1 MILWIIL
8 LKIRFLDLQ
17 RLPEQLLR
25 RAFRLRCRIFRISTV
40 STCNIPTAAAF
51 STIFLNRHSWKVELH
66 SGKFILAAFNS
77 IFNND
82 FSYINP
88 QYSHFLNH
96 ISTVKR
102 GFNSVFNRVSKT
114 VWKLWLIFY
123 SFVIALPL
131 LFQQLYVIMILYY
144 YRRVSF
150 FSRQSPVCLFNSPLP
165 ANCLKLMALPC
176 FSPYF

>member
-1 MILWIIL
+1 MILLIIL
-8 LKIRFLDLQ
+8 LKIRSLDFQL
-17 RLPEQLLR
+17 LPEQLLR
-25 RAFRLRCRIFRISTV
+25 WAFRIRCRIFRISTV

-51 STIFLNRHSWKVELH
+51 STIFLNRRSWKVELH
-66 SGKFILAAFNS
+66 SWKIVLKKAALVFNTH
-77 IFNND
+77 FPH
-82 FSYINP
+82 INP

-96 ISTVKR
+96 ISTIKR

-150 FSRQSPVCLFNSPLP
+150 FSRQSPSLSFQLP
-165 ANCLKLMALPC
+165 FAC
-176 FSPYF
+176 